1 MVSLYRKRGKKG
13 SFWPNFFQKTP
24 GKAQKVPEKARKE
37 PKNARARP
45 GGAERHPSKSVFDS
59 GQSGRRG
66 TRCKIK
72 FRGVIPAEGR
82 EAGEAGAG
90 RGRCGRR
97 HGVGAP
103 PGGWGGGGRG
113 LEGQARVVLWK
124 GSPPGEGVSERWGL
138 RGAGAGGAAGL
149 RPHREDGRRK
159 GGGGRGWCGKRRGDG
174 APPEDGTV
182 GGGAGRGSCGRR
194 RGVEAP
200 PGGREVE
207 RRGSGE
213 AGAGGAAGLGPR
225 REEGV
230 PARRGL
236 KGLVREALGEGAR
249 REDGVVE
256 RRGRE
261 RPVRKTP
268 RGWGPVGRM
277 GGGGRGWRGG
287 CGWCLERE
295 PAGRKGRWREGV
307 GGGRLGKRAEGAGRE
322 KEPPGGG
329 SQSCIVYSSFFRSSS
344 GLSGWR

>member
-149 RPHREDGRRK
+149 RPHREDGI
-159 GGGGRGWCGKRRGDG
+159 
-174 APPEDGTV
+174 
-182 GGGAGRGSCGRR
+182 
-194 RGVEAP
+194 
-200 PGGREVE
+200 VE

-213 AGAGGAAGLGPR
+213 AGAGGIAGLRPR
-225 REEGV
+225 QEKGV

-236 KGLVREALGEGAR
+236 KAAGAGGAVGMGPH
-249 REDGVVE
+249 REDGTVE

-268 RGWGPVGRM
+268 RGWGPIGRM
-277 GGGGRGWRGG
+277 GRWREGVGGAGAGG
-287 CGWCLERE
+287 ALERE
-295 PAGRKGRWREGV
+295 PAGRMGRWREGV